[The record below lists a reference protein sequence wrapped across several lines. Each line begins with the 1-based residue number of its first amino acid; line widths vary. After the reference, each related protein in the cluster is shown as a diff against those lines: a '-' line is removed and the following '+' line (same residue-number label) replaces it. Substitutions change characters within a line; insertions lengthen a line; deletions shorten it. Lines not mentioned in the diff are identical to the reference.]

1 MKNTF
6 LLLAFISIFLSN
18 NKVFAQCAV
27 AEKYVADIQ
36 KFQDNAT
43 PTEYASSGKKI
54 SAWTQFATW
63 YTYKCQCDS
72 PENLSDSEIPQL
84 VNAMNAT
91 RGIISKEYSTYG
103 TVPRV
108 YKVSDCK
115 KGNSNST
122 NSASSKTST
131 QIEMEKRFQNYNNA
145 MNLKRQGE
153 NIAKAY
159 AQQVKSYGELNKAN
173 SPEALLQNFN
183 NNMQAIADLQ
193 TQNKADNLNQLTNTL
208 SSTINDLNSGNH
220 EGAMFSALSLLDQGE
235 AKREARRDAENV
247 KWLLNYEKQ
256 QQMSQ
261 FYIKALELNDHAI
274 KQYNEKAAY
283 AYSKEEETY
292 LLEYVSNLECHKVAM
307 QNNFS
312 YSNASWTQNRCA
324 IPEKKTYT
332 VNNLIAKDIQYI
344 NAAKRKYA
352 LYEKTGEPIF
362 QQGAMRFAGLAATEN
377 PKVDYYYL
385 MGHFAGINNPLVA
398 YSSFQTVKSKNIKFF
413 VGEKNT
419 EYSLIKLSLE
429 SFFKTAIEDNN
440 QEFIKNIVGAG
451 LHQSVEIDESSPILY
466 AMKIDQ
472 ADVVFAFLNTELE
485 GKPQSVIKTKVQS
498 ALFMS
503 AILDAP
509 NTIQK
514 FVDLGFSIDF
524 SIDGKTPLDVA
535 EESLAIK
542 SFDKIS
548 ELLGGQ
554 SKYNFENSDI
564 VNISALVKSANLN
577 NTIKVTQLYD
587 RLSDVKSKNK
597 ALLILLNT
605 EIRSGFFAVSES
617 NEEDISK
624 WAVGNRRELL
634 TACFRDLINRNIL
647 DVYKYFTPRLLS
659 FDKTTLE
666 GDEKR
671 LFNDIWTEYSIEE
684 SYIYN
689 FEDDKRDYS
698 VIRNSELT
706 KYILGLK
713 STIDLIKRNPA
724 WREIKNKDELIV
736 ALENKK
742 LLLNYLNEK
751 KYYKTEN
758 KYVNGKRV
766 EFFDFKGYPIDIL
779 EFAVINRRDP
789 KLTKQILINTTYNGR
804 FSNKF
809 FILLAR
815 FSDEAFPE
823 NTAYPYVAGIT
834 ELEIAK
840 VLFSHFKVNEE
851 SMDKLLKYGC
861 IEYRYKEH
869 LYRGHKDFFDSLIKQ
884 GYKLPHQSSSASFLI
899 KEYKNFRNSEDFYW
913 IKQDKKY
920 WKAIYNG
927 NYDSRY

>member
-1 MKNTF
+1 M
-6 LLLAFISIFLSN
+6 LGLSN
-18 NKVFAQCAV
+18 AEVKGQCPDSNAKLYLNKVQAA
-27 AEKYVADIQ
+27 K
-36 KFQDNAT
+36 NWT
-43 PTEYASSGKKI
+43 PTERVNSGNKVQRWTQI
-54 SAWTQFATW
+54 SAWYAYNCECNQST
-63 YTYKCQCDS
+63 YT
-72 PENLSDSEIPQL
+72 
-84 VNAMNAT
+84 VNGVTKTRTANEAEAIRNSMNA
-91 RGIISKEYSTYG
+91 ISQTIQSNYPNAEFKPVIRNSPCGYG
-103 TVPRV
+103 TQT
-108 YKVSDCK
+108 
-115 KGNSNST
+115 G
-122 NSASSKTST
+122 ASGTSGGQPNNKTPT
-131 QIEMEKRFQNYNNA
+131 QQKLMKSFANYNNA
-145 MNLKRQGE
+145 MSLKEQGE

-159 AQQVKSYGELNKAN
+159 AQQVKSYGELNSAN

-261 FYIKALELNDHAI
+261 FYIKALELNVQAI

-312 YSNASWTQNRCA
+312 YSNASWTQNRCT

-413 VGEKNT
+413 EGEKNT

-429 SFFKTAIEDNN
+429 SFFKTAIEENN

-451 LHQSVEIDESSPILY
+451 LHQSVGIDENSPIIY

-472 ADVVFAFLNTELE
+472 ADVVFAFLNAELE

-587 RLSDVKSKNK
+587 RLSDIKSKNK

-617 NEEDISK
+617 NEEEISK

-647 DVYKYFTPRLLS
+647 DVYKYFNPKLLS
-659 FDKTTLE
+659 FDKTTLV

-671 LFNDIWTEYSIEE
+671 LFNDIWTKYSIEE
-684 SYIYN
+684 SYLFN

-706 KYILGLK
+706 KYIL
-713 STIDLIKRNPA
+713 DLLRGYDI
-724 WREIKNKDELIV
+724 EGV
-736 ALENKK
+736 LENKN
-742 LLLNYLNEK
+742 LLLSYLNDA
-751 KYYKTEN
+751 
-758 KYVNGKRV
+758 
-766 EFFDFKGYPIDIL
+766 DFEYRDLDTKEINSIKGYNIDLL
-779 EFAVINRRDP
+779 EFAVIDRRDP
-789 KLTKQILINTTYNGR
+789 KLTKQLLMNTTYNGR

-840 VLFSHFKVNEE
+840 VLFSHFTVNEE

-861 IEYRYKEH
+861 IEYRFKEH

-884 GYKLPHQSSSASFLI
+884 GYKLPNQSSSANFLI
-899 KEYKNFRNSEDFYW
+899 KEYKNFRNWKDFYW

-920 WKAIYNG
+920 WEAIYNG